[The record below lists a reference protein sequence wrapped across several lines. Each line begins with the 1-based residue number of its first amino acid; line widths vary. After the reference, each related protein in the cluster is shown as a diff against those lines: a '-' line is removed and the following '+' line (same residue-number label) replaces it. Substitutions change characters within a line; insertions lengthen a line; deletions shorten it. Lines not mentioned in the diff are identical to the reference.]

1 MAPSCLRGA
10 SVTRKLRWG
19 ILGTGRI
26 AGTFA
31 EALAALPEVE
41 LAAVGSR
48 SAEGAKAFA
57 AKHHAA
63 RTHASY
69 EALARDPEL
78 DAVYVATPH
87 PFHREHAILCLRAGK
102 AVLVE
107 KPFAMNEREALEMV
121 EVARKEKRFLM
132 EAMWTHFLPAV
143 ERAFELVR
151 AGAIGELLLLQA
163 DFGFR
168 APFDPKGRLFDPAL
182 GGGSLLDVGVYPVS
196 LATRLLGEP
205 ARIQSS
211 AVLGRSGVDEQAAM
225 LLEYAGGRQA
235 LLSSSIRTETGHA
248 AVLSGSEGRLR
259 IEAPFWKSQRL
270 TLKDEAIELPFR
282 GNGYPHQALE
292 VARCLVEGQ
301 LESPRMSHAFSLS
314 VLRTLDAIRRPWGLR
329 YPADR

>member
-1 MAPSCLRGA
+1 MTG
-10 SVTRKLRWG
+10 KFRWG

-31 EALAALPEVE
+31 EALAVLPEVE
-41 LAAVGSR
+41 LVAVGSR
-48 SAEGAKAFA
+48 TAGAAKAFA
-57 AKHHAA
+57 AKHKAA
-63 RTHASY
+63 RAHESY
-69 EALARDPEL
+69 EALARDGDV
-78 DAVYVATPH
+78 DAIYVATPH
-87 PFHREHAILCLRAGK
+87 PFHAEHAILCLKAGK

-107 KPFAMNEREALEMV
+107 KPFAMNEREARGMV
-121 EVARKEKRFLM
+121 DVARKEKRFLM

-143 ERAFELVR
+143 ERAVELVGK
-151 AGAIGELLLLQA
+151 GAIGELLLVQA
-163 DFGFR
+163 DFGFC

-205 ARIQSS
+205 LRIQSS
-211 AVLGRSGVDEQAAM
+211 AVLGKTGVDEQAAM
-225 LLEYAGGRQA
+225 LLDYEGGRQA

-248 AVLSGSEGRLR
+248 AVLSGSAGRIR

-270 TLKDEAIELPFR
+270 TVKDETLDLPFQ

-292 VARCLVEGQ
+292 VARCLVEGR

-314 VLRTLDAIRRPWGLR
+314 VMRTLDAIRRPWGLR
-329 YPADR
+329 YPADG

>member
-1 MAPSCLRGA
+1 
-10 SVTRKLRWG
+10 VKKIRWG

-31 EALAALPEVE
+31 EALAVLPDVE
-41 LAAVGSR
+41 LAAAGSR
-48 SAEGAKAFA
+48 TAGSAKEFA
-57 AKHHAA
+57 AKHKVPRAYD
-63 RTHASY
+63 SY
-69 EALARDPEL
+69 EALANDERV
-78 DAVYVATPH
+78 DAIYVATPH
-87 PFHREHAILCLRAGK
+87 PYHREHAILGLRAGK

-107 KPFAMNEREALEMV
+107 KPFAMNEREALEMI

-143 ERAFELVR
+143 ERAFDLAR
-151 AGAIGELLLLQA
+151 KGAIGELRMVQA

-205 ARIQSS
+205 AKIQSA
-211 AVLGRSGVDEQAAM
+211 AVLGTSGVDEQASM
-225 LLEYAGGRQA
+225 ILEYAGGAQA
-235 LLSSSIRTETGHA
+235 VLASAIRTETSQGA
-248 AVLSGSEGRLR
+248 TIAGTEGRIR
-259 IEAPFWKSQRL
+259 IEAPFWKSQKL
-270 TLKDEAIELPFR
+270 TVKDEVVDLPFR
-282 GNGYPHQALE
+282 GNGYTHQALE
-292 VARCLVEGQ
+292 VARCLVEGA

-314 VLRTLDAIRRPWGLR
+314 VMRTLDALRRPWGLR

>member
-1 MAPSCLRGA
+1 M
-10 SVTRKLRWG
+10 TRKLRWG

-31 EALAALPEVE
+31 EALAVLPEME

-48 SAEGAKAFA
+48 SSGAAKAFA
-57 AKHHAA
+57 AKHKAA
-63 RTHASY
+63 RTHETY
-69 EALARDPEL
+69 EALARDPDV

-87 PFHREHAILCLRAGK
+87 PFHVDHTILCLRSGK

-121 EVARKEKRFLM
+121 QVARREKRFLM

-143 ERAFELVR
+143 ERAFALVKQ
-151 AGAIGELLLLQA
+151 GAIGELRMVQA

-196 LATRLLGEP
+196 LATRLFGEP
-205 ARIQSS
+205 TKIQSA
-211 AVLGRSGVDEQAAM
+211 AVMGKTGVDEQASM
-225 LLEYAGGRQA
+225 LLEYGEGRQA
-235 LLSSSIRTETGHA
+235 LLASAIRAETGHA
-248 AVLSGSEGRLR
+248 AVLAGSEGRIR
-259 IEAPFWKSQRL
+259 IEAPFWKSQKL
-270 TLKDEAIELPFR
+270 TLKEETIDLPFR

-292 VARCLVEGQ
+292 VGRCLAEG
-301 LESPRMSHAFSLS
+301 LTESPAMSLDFSLS
-314 VLRTLDAIRRPWGLR
+314 VMRTLDAIRRPWGLR
-329 YPADR
+329 YPADL